1 MMKAKEMAVLFI
13 QQNYMYFVFYNIKFN
28 SKLCYLVYLEIL

>member
-1 MMKAKEMAVLFI
+1 MMEAKEMAVLFI

-28 SKLCYLVYLEIL
+28 FKLYYFVLLH